1 VDALESD
8 GLDLPDDEAFDYDDF
23 VRREFGGGGEPRDM
37 SPGSF
42 WRVVALIVLG
52 VLVIGWLMAAR

>member
-23 VRREFGGGGEPRDM
+23 VRREFGGGRASRDM